1 MLSKI
6 IDTLAI
12 KESGLDSSIQN
23 GQVSLPGYTLEEQI
37 RRFSSCFKIKA
48 SVSEP
53 EIEKANVQARVAKC
67 NSHVFNL
74 SNCLEVFKM

>member
-6 IDTLAI
+6 VDTLAI

-37 RRFSSCFKIKA
+37 RRFSSVRLF
-48 SVSEP
+48 
-53 EIEKANVQARVAKC
+53 
-67 NSHVFNL
+67 
-74 SNCLEVFKM
+74 